1 LIGFIGLVS
10 PSINVL
16 QLRAP
21 FSSSLLAFFDA
32 PLQVIKGLL
41 APVIRALLIT
51 TTTTTTT
58 TTTMAKLL
66 KFILSVV
73 LVQALSEWEQD
84 AVIFRS
90 LPIYPSH
97 PSHLSP

>member
-1 LIGFIGLVS
+1 MGRHLIGFIGLVS

-16 QLRAP
+16 ILRAP

-41 APVIRALLIT
+41 APVIRARLIS
-51 TTTTTTT
+51 

-73 LVQALSEWEQD
+73 LVQALSEWGQD
-84 AVIFRS
+84 AVVFRS
-90 LPIYPSH
+90 LLIYPSH

>member
-41 APVIRALLIT
+41 APVIRARLI
-51 TTTTTTT
+51 TTTTTT